1 MGFLKRAP
9 FIWQDHQSAHQFGK
23 SWLVLIIFLI
33 RALFPFQASFV
44 LLFSLICFAFC
55 IISLVYLLGE
65 VNVNLNR
72 LQACWF
78 NNIDDSCTC
87 YTKEQF
93 GFKTFRFSKVANC
106 EVIKGQLRQLVYGVT
121 ITFAIGCL
129 ISLIAVVTTGYLLC
143 KNQRWKVRFRVWDI
157 FRTLSNI
164 FKCINYRNF
173 TCMK

>member
-1 MGFLKRAP
+1 M
-9 FIWQDHQSAHQFGK
+9 FIWQNSRSPLQFRK
-23 SWLVLIIFLI
+23 SWLVLIIFLT

-72 LQACWF
+72 LQSCWF
-78 NNIDDSCTC
+78 NSIDDSCTC
-87 YTKEQF
+87 YTKEQS

-129 ISLIAVVTTGYLLC
+129 ISLIAVITTGYLLC
-143 KNQRWKVRFRVWDI
+143 KNQRWKVCFRVWGV
-157 FRTLSNI
+157 FRTLPTI
-164 FKCINYRNF
+164 HHCIIYRNS
-173 TCMK
+173 T

>member
-1 MGFLKRAP
+1 M
-9 FIWQDHQSAHQFGK
+9 
-23 SWLVLIIFLI
+23 
-33 RALFPFQASFV
+33 FPFQASFV

-87 YTKEQF
+87 YTKEQS

-143 KNQRWKVRFRVWDI
+143 KNQRWKVRVFTPILPYFLLWKFCGNAQFPQNFGR
-157 FRTLSNI
+157 FAQNI
-164 FKCINYRNF
+164 STKFPHQEIRWNYVVHDGTFCQIINGWL
-173 TCMK
+173 T